1 MSRATTIIVGA
12 GQAGA
17 NAAIAMREAGY
28 PGHILLLG
36 DEAHAPYERPPLS
49 KAALT
54 GEAQPTVTHFHP
66 QPRYAERDITL
77 LLGVAAVA
85 LDPAMGRLH
94 MADGRALAFDQL
106 LLATGGRARR
116 LTGHG
121 SARALSLRTLDDA
134 HALRRQM
141 LGSRPL
147 VCIGAGV
154 IGLEVAS
161 SARARGGAVTV
172 IEAAARVMGRAA
184 TEHIA
189 DRLTRLHRDHGVRLL
204 LGTAVAAIED
214 AHVACADGTLIAA
227 DTVVAGIGM
236 DRNLALAEQAGLE
249 IDAGIVVDAWGATS
263 APGIFAAGDVAAFW
277 HPRLARRLRLE
288 SWRHAQNHGIA
299 VGRVMAGG
307 REPYDEV
314 PWFWTDQHGVNL
326 QVAGL
331 PDDAMTA
338 VFRGDPE
345 GDSFSVFHLDAD
357 GRMLGATGWNA
368 PRDVRAGTMLIGA
381 GRPVEPATLRDALAN
396 LQSYAKQVAR

>member
-1 MSRATTIIVGA
+1 MSQETTIIVGA

-17 NAAIAMREAGY
+17 HAAITMREAGY

-49 KAALT
+49 KTALT
-54 GEAQPTVTHFHP
+54 GEALPVATHFYP
-66 QPRYAERDITL
+66 QSRYAERDITL
-77 LLGVAAVA
+77 LLGVAAVG
-85 LDPAMGRLH
+85 LDPAGRRLH
-94 MADGRALAFDQL
+94 MADGRTLAFDQL

-121 SARALSLRTLDDA
+121 SGRVLSLRTLDDA
-134 HALRRQM
+134 HALHRQL

-172 IEAAARVMGRAA
+172 IEAAPRVMGRAA

-189 DRLTRLHRDHGVRLL
+189 GRLVRLHCNHGVRLL
-204 LGTAVAAIED
+204 LSTEVAAIED
-214 AHVACADGTLIAA
+214 AHVACADGTRIEA
-227 DTVVAGIGM
+227 DIVVAGIGM
-236 DRNLALAEQAGLE
+236 DRNVALAEQAGLE
-249 IDAGIVVDAWGATS
+249 LDAGIVVDAWGATS

-277 HPRLARRLRLE
+277 HPRLGRRLRLE

-331 PDDAMTA
+331 PDDTMTA

-368 PRDVRAGTMLIGA
+368 PRDVRAGTMLIGC
-381 GRPVEPATLRDALAN
+381 GRPVASAALRDASVN
-396 LQSYAKQVAR
+396 LQSYAKQMVQ